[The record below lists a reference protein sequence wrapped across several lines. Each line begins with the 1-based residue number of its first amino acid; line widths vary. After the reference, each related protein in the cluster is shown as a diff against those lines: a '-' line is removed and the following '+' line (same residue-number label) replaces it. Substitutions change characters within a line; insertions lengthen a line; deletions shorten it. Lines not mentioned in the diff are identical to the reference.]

1 MRKPCERT
9 RARVERGTRE
19 SARVGMIAVRH
30 AEGKRGEHH
39 YCVDARLECASA
51 VKAGTSGKSG
61 KSAGASGARG
71 TPNARLGAVRCDVRG
86 AKDEYA
92 RARAVAVA
100 SEAQMTA
107 IFARG
112 VSDAVRRTGT
122 AANKRGR
129 RRTASC
135 VAKRRNERTGCDY
148 WVVIACDERDD
159 ASAVRTMSFRC
170 GAGEAGG
177 DEAKTR
183 AVEFTTSAAFDA
195 WVAGSKCVPGSK
207 KEGLGGSRIRA
218 KKHPY
223 AYSGIMG
230 DDVIDCACG
239 DNEEYGF
246 MVACETCGVWEHG
259 ECCRIQSEEAIP
271 KDYACSTC
279 VRRNEKTVA
288 VLEFSSAEK
297 NGSAR
302 TAPTPVRSP
311 EGDEIKDD
319 SFGTIAG
326 VARELQENGIVVC
339 CVCGCEDCDGD
350 YGAMIRACECRGGG
364 AVAHA
369 SCMKNWA
376 SKQSTQKSSNA
387 RSRGSGRAS
396 PVAQCR
402 TCGDFGGKASGVM
415 EPAKVGD
422 MLNAMKKAVEDLS
435 TTYEAD
441 AMAYRSNPR
450 PRTPL
455 AECNAKKEP
464 EIEAKP
470 KLEKKKPAVAKPLPA
485 DTQIPPKSE
494 VKREKFAGTPV
505 SMLPLKKR
513 RMMAWDSEQKLVQ
526 ARASSENVL
535 VNGRRS

>member
-1 MRKPCERT
+1 
-9 RARVERGTRE
+9 
-19 SARVGMIAVRH
+19 MIAARH

-39 YCVDARLECASA
+39 FCVDARLEYASA
-51 VKAGTSGKSG
+51 VKLETSGKSG
-61 KSAGASGARG
+61 KSAGARDARG

-86 AKDEYA
+86 AKDEDA

-100 SEAQMTA
+100 CEAQMTA
-107 IFARG
+107 VFARG
-112 VSDAVRRTGT
+112 VSDAMGRTGT
-122 AANKRGR
+122 PANKRGR
-129 RRTASC
+129 RTTTAC

-148 WVVIACDERDD
+148 WVVVARDERDD
-159 ASAVRTMSFRC
+159 ASAARTMSFRC
-170 GAGEAGG
+170 GAGEAGA
-177 DEAKTR
+177 DEARTR
-183 AVEFTTSAAFDA
+183 AAEFTASAAFDA
-195 WVAGSKCVPGSK
+195 WVAGSKCVTGPK
-207 KEGLGGSRIRA
+207 KAGLGGSRVRA

-246 MVACETCGVWEHG
+246 MVACETCGAWEHG
-259 ECCRIQSEEAIP
+259 ECCRIQSEEEIP

-319 SFGTIAG
+319 SFGTIDG

-350 YGAMIRACECRGGG
+350 YGAMIRACECHGGG

-369 SCMKNWA
+369 TCMKNWA
-376 SKQSTQKSSNA
+376 GKQSTQKSSNA

-396 PVAQCR
+396 PNAQCR
-402 TCGDFGGKASGVM
+402 ACGDFGGKASGVM
-415 EPAKVGD
+415 EPAKVDD
-422 MLNAMKKAVEDLS
+422 MLNAMKKAVDDAS

-441 AMAYRSNPR
+441 AIAYRSNPR
-450 PRTPL
+450 PRSRTPL
-455 AECNAKKEP
+455 VERNAKKEQ
-464 EIEAKP
+464 EVETKP
-470 KLEKKKPAVAKPLPA
+470 KVEKKKPAVVKPAPSPA
-485 DTQIPPKSE
+485 ETQTPPKSE
-494 VKREKFAGTPV
+494 VKREKFSGTPL

-535 VNGRRS
+535 VNGVQP